1 MVQKFSGVKV
11 DLWHWLEQNIGNQD
25 GTFEL
30 NQSKLAEEFDVSR
43 KSIQN
48 ALKTFR
54 RANLLEKVESRTGRG
69 NHPLYRLIW
78 TFKSESATP
87 SRVSSKPQEKNITK
101 GAKHYRYFAYK
112 FRTLVEDSSLADR
125 AQMIVGKILK
135 FLENQ
140 PPDLFRKWLTHLK
153 RWLHG
158 PPVEKTIKD
167 FFVFF
172 HNGLMEIAQ
181 SQVELERTEQRIK
194 EQRVQREQVRNQYD
208 NNPPPKSSN
217 FARFSNYLEA
227 MDEWES

>member
-11 DLWHWLEQNIGNQD
+11 NLWHWLEENIGNQD

-30 NQSKLAEEFDVSR
+30 NQSKLADKFDVSR
-43 KSIQN
+43 TAIIN
-48 ALKTFR
+48 ALKTFVS
-54 RANLLEKVESRTGRG
+54 ANLMEKVSSGRGRG
-69 NHPLYRLIW
+69 NHSEYKLLW
-78 TFKSESATP
+78 TFKQKNVTP
-87 SRVSSKPQEKNITK
+87 SCINKENPKKLITK
-101 GAKHYRYFAYK
+101 GRRWRYFAYK
-112 FRTLVEDSSLADR
+112 FRMLVEDSSLANR
-125 AQMIVGKILK
+125 AQTIVGKILN
-135 FLENQ
+135 FLEGK
-140 PPDLFRKWLTHLK
+140 PPDLAH
-153 RWLHG
+153 RWLQRLKHWLSG
-158 PPVEKTIKD
+158 EPADKSLKD